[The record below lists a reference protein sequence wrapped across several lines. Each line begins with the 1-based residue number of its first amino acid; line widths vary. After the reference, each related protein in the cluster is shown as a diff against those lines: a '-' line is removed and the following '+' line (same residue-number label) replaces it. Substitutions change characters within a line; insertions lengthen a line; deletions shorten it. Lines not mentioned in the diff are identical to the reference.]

1 MTVKRAT
8 VFGGSGFVGRHIV
21 KRLAARGIVVRVA
34 VRDPDAALFL
44 KPMGAVGQVVP
55 VYGDVADERAVAAAV
70 DGADWVIDTVGFWR
84 PQRRRSF
91 ADVHGKGAR
100 FVARHA
106 AATGVRRLVLISGI
120 GASETSPSAYVRSR
134 AAGEKEAREAF
145 AATTVVR
152 PSVVFGP
159 GDAFFTRIGLVARYS
174 PVFPVIGG
182 DTRLQ
187 PVYVGDVADAVMAC
201 LDDGSTAGGTFELGG
216 PVVYRHRELIE
227 KVMQQCQRK
236 RVLVGVPFW
245 AANLMAGMASL
256 MPGSPLDRNVVELLR
271 RDNVVADGAL
281 GLAALDVP
289 PTAVEFDPA
298 DLHGPVPPRRPLEA
312 GAAGLTRG
320 PSGRPSE
327 DP

>member
-1 MTVKRAT
+1 MAVKRAT

-55 VYGDVADERAVAAAV
+55 VYGDVADERSVAAAV

-91 ADVHGKGAR
+91 ADVHGRGAR
-100 FVARHA
+100 FVARHT
-106 AATGVRRLVLISGI
+106 AATSARRLVLISGI
-120 GASETSPSAYVRSR
+120 GASENSPSAYVRSR

-145 AATTVVR
+145 PGTTVLR
-152 PSVVFGP
+152 PSIVFGP
-159 GDAFFTRIGLVARYS
+159 GDAFFTRIAAVARYA

-187 PVYVGDVADAVMAC
+187 PVYVGDVADAAMAC
-201 LDDGSTAGGTFELGG
+201 LDDNATAGGTYELGG

-227 KVMQQCQRK
+227 KVLDLCDR
-236 RVLVGVPFW
+236 RRLLVGLPFW

-256 MPGSPLDRNVVELLR
+256 VPGSPIDRNVVELLR
-271 RDNVVADGAL
+271 RDNVAADGAP
-281 GLAALDVP
+281 GLAALDVS
-289 PTAVEFDPA
+289 PTAVDSILPTYMDRF
-298 DLHGPVPPRRPLEA
+298 RR
-312 GAAGLTRG
+312 G
-320 PSGRPSE
+320 GRWKRARLA
-327 DP
+327 